1 MQSQEWASAPL
12 MENVNCPPGLE
23 YLLHVDQIGVQHF
36 STLVGLPRP
45 SIQPYRF
52 QYLSNSNQLR
62 LDQIWLLYTIDTATD
77 RLVFGHGR
85 AN

>member
-36 STLVGLPRP
+36 STL
-45 SIQPYRF
+45 SI
-52 QYLSNSNQLR
+52 S
-62 LDQIWLLYTIDTATD
+62 A
-77 RLVFGHGR
+77 
-85 AN
+85 